1 MINTKRI
8 ASAGGMVLIV
18 FIIIIIASCTEIVPV
33 DKIGVKSNLLGQGI
47 IQEDVKPGLCL
58 IIPGMHKLELLDP
71 TIQMISFTGKNSF
84 PLTASDQFTTLLDI
98 SIFYRIEEKY
108 AWNVYQNI
116 GGKDS
121 IKQLF
126 TDKAREAIFRVMGQM
141 RTEDL
146 YNSEKRLKSSA
157 ETLNALNAA
166 LKDSHL
172 MAESLLIRKVDFQK
186 KFEDRLI
193 AKQLLGQKQLLYKS
207 KEKREKEQSKTQMI
221 ERDTMFIVAQIQE
234 EMKKEIVSLKAT
246 NKAEIARI
254 SADSEFNSKQMI
266 AEADRYRREKIA
278 EGDKLKAIAKAKG
291 QKAVNDAYR
300 SKGGKLLLTRKMV
313 DNLDFGV
320 VEINT
325 NNMNPFDVNHFLN
338 LLGAESSK

>member
-8 ASAGGMVLIV
+8 AGAGSVFAVIVLLIV
-18 FIIIIIASCTEIVPV
+18 IASCTEIVPV

-47 IQEDVKPGLCL
+47 IKEDVKPGLCL
-58 IIPGMHKLELLDP
+58 IVPGMHKLELLDP
-71 TIQMISFTGKNSF
+71 TIQMISFSGKNSF

-98 SIFYRIEEKY
+98 SIFYRIEEKF

-121 IKQLF
+121 IRQLF

-146 YNSEKRLKSSA
+146 YNSEKRLDSSA
-157 ETLNALNAA
+157 KTLDALNDA
-166 LKDSHL
+166 LKESHL
-172 MAESLLIRKVDFQK
+172 RAESLLIRKVDFQK

-193 AKQLLGQKQLLYKS
+193 AKQLLGQKQLLFKS
-207 KEKREKEQSKTQMI
+207 KEKREKEQAKTQMI
-221 ERDTMFIVAQIQE
+221 ERDTMFVVKQIQE
-234 EMKKEIVSLKAT
+234 EMNKEIVSLKAS

-254 SADSEFNSKQMI
+254 RADSEFKAKQMI
-266 AEADRYRREKIA
+266 AEADRMRRERIA
-278 EGDKLKAIAKAKG
+278 EGEKLKAIAKAKG

-300 SKGGKLLLTRKMV
+300 SNGGKLLLTRKMV
-313 DNLDFGV
+313 DNLDFGSI
-320 VEINT
+320 EINT

-338 LLGAESSK
+338 LLGANNKK